1 MDVPA
6 AEQRQRVVS
15 DLTRQFL
22 LGISTPQKNDPL
34 RIFRGQL
41 EVAPTDRLEEI
52 GPLALDPVACLAG
65 ALARAGE
72 PGRNIHVEEVGPV
85 RAKPPRRRVVQA
97 REEVPRNGAP
107 APLIRERRV
116 RKTVA
121 DNDLTRLEGGPD
133 PLGHV
138 LCPGRY
144 KE

>member
-6 AEQRQRVVS
+6 AEQRQRVFS
-15 DLTRQFL
+15 DLTRQIL
-22 LGISTPQKNDPL
+22 SGISTPQKDDPL

-41 EVAPTDRLEEI
+41 EVPPADRFEET

-65 ALARAGE
+65 AFARAGE
-72 PGRNIHVEEVGPV
+72 PGRNVHVEEVGPV
-85 RAKPPRRRVVQA
+85 RAKPPRRGFVET

-107 APLIRERRV
+107 APLIRERSV

-138 LCPGRY
+138 LCPSRY